1 MATEPNYSEYKEYA
15 AKKLKLHVPS
25 QSVGTPEQVSAFT
38 DTDPKSPD
46 VQKSGQAPGETGHY
60 SRFNPQPID
69 IIAAWNLDH
78 WQAEAITYIVRHDMK
93 GGREDLE
100 KAIWYLRDLIERR
113 YGD

>member
-1 MATEPNYSEYKEYA
+1 MATKPNYSESKEYA
-15 AKKLKLHVPS
+15 AKKKLELA
-25 QSVGTPEQVSAFT
+25 QYDAKRGAFQNVGTSEQSQT
-38 DTDPKSPD
+38 N
-46 VQKSGQAPGETGHY
+46 APGETGHY